1 MLDGTIR
8 RDNEE
13 APEGPN
19 GVTNCS
25 AGPCAGC
32 LASTALAGRVASIEM
47 LPAVPRPG
55 DFQRRWWL
63 TGLIVDIVPPFG
75 SKDSEATMLAR

>member
-1 MLDGTIR
+1 MARFG

-19 GVTNCS
+19 GRDE
-25 AGPCAGC
+25 
-32 LASTALAGRVASIEM
+32 LFGRDHARGVWRQLLLPVVLPQLEM

-55 DFQRRWWL
+55 DFQRRWWI